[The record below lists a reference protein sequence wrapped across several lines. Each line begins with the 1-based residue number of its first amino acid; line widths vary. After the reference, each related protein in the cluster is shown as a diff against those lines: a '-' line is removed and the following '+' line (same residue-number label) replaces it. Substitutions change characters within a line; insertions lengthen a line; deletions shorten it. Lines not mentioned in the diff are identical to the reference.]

1 MTEPPRPVGLLA
13 AVAAL
18 SLACRRDP
26 PRPIAPLDAS
36 VRLDAPARLDAT
48 PRSDAAS
55 ASPDV
60 PGPADVTAPADAAVA
75 TPIYLMSGGVE
86 MVRPGQPVR
95 LRVYRRGGPDVD
107 VTDQARLHIE
117 APADGEISAAHV
129 FRARA
134 TGRHVVVATV
144 GADEARLILDVSP
157 EVPAGLSAVPSIVP
171 GAGLPPVVSLRL
183 HADPQG
189 QVSLEVGFVNATL
202 SISGRRSGHTFPMV
216 VPIVR
221 GTRGAIY
228 DAHRGP
234 AGVEP
239 VEGALVLDR
248 LAGNRLDGHASLR
261 SAARPLRLSF
271 SIFYGNPALTAPLP

>member
-1 MTEPPRPVGLLA
+1 M
-13 AVAAL
+13 L
-18 SLACRRDP
+18 SLACRREA
-26 PRPIAPLDAS
+26 PRPAA
-36 VRLDAPARLDAT
+36 RLDAPVHVDAAVHVDASARLDAT
-48 PRSDAAS
+48 PRPDAAS
-55 ASPDV
+55 DAPSPSDV
-60 PGPADVTAPADAAVA
+60 GDAAIGS
-75 TPIYLMSGGVE
+75 PIYVMSNGVE

-107 VTDQARLHIE
+107 VTEQARFRIE

-134 TGRHVVVATV
+134 TGRHVIVATV
-144 GADEARLILDVSP
+144 GVDEARLILDVSP
-157 EVPAGLSAVPSIVP
+157 EVPAGLSVVPSIVP

-183 HADPQG
+183 HADAQG

-202 SISGRRSGHTFPMV
+202 SVTGRRSGRTFPMV

-221 GTRGAIY
+221 GTRGAIF

-239 VEGALVLDR
+239 VEGELVLDR
-248 LAGNRLDGHASLR
+248 LVGARLDGHASLR
-261 SAARPLRLSF
+261 SATRPLRLSF
-271 SIFYGNPALTAPLP
+271 SIFYGDPALTAPLP

>member
-1 MTEPPRPVGLLA
+1 LIEPPRSLALLA
-13 AVAAL
+13 AGAML

-26 PRPIAPLDAS
+26 PRPVARLDAS
-36 VRLDAPARLDAT
+36 VRLDAT
-48 PRSDAAS
+48 PRADAAS
-55 ASPDV
+55 AAPDA
-60 PGPADVTAPADAAVA
+60 PSPADVTAPADA
-75 TPIYLMSGGVE
+75 TIGSPIYVMSNGVE

-107 VTDQARLHIE
+107 VTEQARLRIE

-134 TGRHVVVATV
+134 SGRHVVVATV

-157 EVPAGLSAVPSIVP
+157 EVPAGLSMVPSILP
-171 GAGLPPVVSLRL
+171 GAGLPPVLSLRL

-189 QVSLEVGFVNATL
+189 QVALEVGFVNATL
-202 SISGRRSGHTFPMV
+202 SVSGRRPGRTFPMV

-221 GTRGAIY
+221 GTRGAIF

-239 VEGALVLDR
+239 VEGELVLDR
-248 LAGNRLDGHASLR
+248 LVGTRLDGHASLR
-261 SAARPLRLSF
+261 SATRPLRLSF
-271 SIFYGNPALTAPLP
+271 SIFYGDPALTAPLP